1 MCNNWSIISLLDF
14 LYLKEYPNVAH
25 KIFIVNKKNLKY
37 NIVFNFF
44 IIERKVMKLN
54 SWFCKNKDLK
64 QEKGNKIV
72 EGEIN
77 ITKRQKFN
85 QEEI

>member
-1 MCNNWSIISLLDF
+1 
-14 LYLKEYPNVAH
+14 
-25 KIFIVNKKNLKY
+25 
-37 NIVFNFF
+37 
-44 IIERKVMKLN
+44 MKLS

-72 EGEIN
+72 EGELN
-77 ITKRQKFN
+77 LTKRQKFN